1 MGWAHRR
8 AIHEGKEYDRNQED
22 PHIVLR
28 RSAARLFDLPST
40 EIMTVLKATGKMIRT
55 IREMDGVE
63 VIGTMDDDETMVG
76 TSPNGWPWTF
86 YILADVDG
94 REKAVEVC
102 NLFRTTEVGEY
113 RLWKYMRVEAR
124 LGRKLV
130 MPE

>member
-1 MGWAHRR
+1 MADKKPIRTLFCGA
-8 AIHEGKEYDRNQED
+8 
-22 PHIVLR
+22 VLQGF
-28 RSAARLFDLPST
+28 FDLPSA

-76 TSPNGWPWTF
+76 TSPDGFPWTF
-86 YILADVDG
+86 YILADVQNRD
-94 REKAVEVC
+94 KAVEVC
-102 NLFRTTEVGEY
+102 NLFRTTEVGDY

-124 LGRKLV
+124 LGRELV

>member
-1 MGWAHRR
+1 LGWARRR
-8 AIHEGKEYDRNQED
+8 AIHEGNENMIETKKIRTLFCGA
-22 PHIVLR
+22 VLQGF
-28 RSAARLFDLPST
+28 FDLPSA

-102 NLFRTTEVGEY
+102 NFSAPPKWANIAYGDICGSKRGLVGN
-113 RLWKYMRVEAR
+113 W
-124 LGRKLV
+124 
-130 MPE
+130 

>member
-1 MGWAHRR
+1 MIETKKIRTLVCGA
-8 AIHEGKEYDRNQED
+8 
-22 PHIVLR
+22 VLQGF
-28 RSAARLFDLPST
+28 LDLPST

-94 REKAVEVC
+94 REKAIEVC

-113 RLWKYMRVEAR
+113 RLWRYMRVEAR
-124 LGRKLV
+124 LGRELV